1 MFALSFLTCFCEFSF
16 SSPFMID
23 TLSFVIFIFEIE
35 KFLNQINQIHQN
47 QEDQNN
53 QYCICPIYGKPTI
66 FCSFTNIQ
74 KFKWNPV

>member
-53 QYCICPIYGKPTI
+53 
-66 FCSFTNIQ
+66 
-74 KFKWNPV
+74 